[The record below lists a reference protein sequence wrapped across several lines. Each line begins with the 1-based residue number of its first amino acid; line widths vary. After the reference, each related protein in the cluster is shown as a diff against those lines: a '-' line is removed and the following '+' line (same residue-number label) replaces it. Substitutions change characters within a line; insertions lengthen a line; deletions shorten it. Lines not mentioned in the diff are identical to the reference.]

1 MGCYT
6 SKIILPEKKREV
18 RIKKLSQ
25 VYYISQNEL
34 FKDLEEE
41 LKHEE
46 KINIKY
52 YLKMK
57 L

>member
-1 MGCYT
+1 MLYIKNYIT
-6 SKIILPEKKREV
+6 RKKTRSTN
-18 RIKKLSQ
+18 KKLAK

-46 KINIKY
+46 KINR
-52 YLKMK
+52 
-57 L
+57 